1 MNAPSPSVPVIR
13 FLDRSTPPHV
23 STLILLAGLSALVMN
38 IFLPSLPHMAEY
50 FGTEYAVMQLSV
62 PLYLLCSAIM
72 QLFIGPIS
80 DNLGRRPVM
89 IAGLILFM
97 LATLGCIYAPTTT
110 VFLIFRVAQAVIA
123 TAMVLSRAVLR
134 DLYTQDQAA
143 SKIGY
148 VTMGMALV
156 PMIAPAVGGAIE
168 QFYEWHVTFW
178 LMFAIAGAI
187 LILTLFDMGE
197 TAKASSKSILAQFGE
212 YPELLRS
219 PRFWGYAMAS
229 AFCSGAFFAYLG
241 GAPFVGSTVF
251 GLDPFWLGMYF
262 GAPAVG
268 YFIGNFIT
276 GLFATRFGV
285 NRMVLWGCLANAAG
299 GALSLTIFLLGYGTA
314 ETFFGMMTLIGL
326 GNGLCIPNATAGMLS
341 VRPHLAGTASG
352 LGGAIMIG
360 GGSGLAVLVGY
371 LLTPE
376 TGAYPLILLMLATAI
391 AGVCSILL
399 VIRRERHLN
408 LTAG

>member
-1 MNAPSPSVPVIR
+1 MKDASPAAPVIR
-13 FLDRSTPPHV
+13 FLDSSTPPHV
-23 STLILLAGLSALVMN
+23 FTLILLAGLSALVMN
-38 IFLPSLPHMAEY
+38 IFLPSLPQMAEY
-50 FGTEYAVMQLSV
+50 FGTSYAVMQLTV
-62 PLYLLCSAIM
+62 PLYLLTSAIL
-72 QLFIGPIS
+72 QLFIGPLS
-80 DNLGRRPVM
+80 DNIGRRPV
-89 IAGLILFM
+89 LIGSLLLFM
-97 LATLGCIYAPTTT
+97 LATLGCIFAPNTG
-110 VFLIFRVAQAVIA
+110 VFLFFRIAQAIIA

-168 QFYEWHVTFW
+168 QFGDWHLTFW
-178 LMFAIAGAI
+178 LMIVIAGGI
-187 LILTLFDMGE
+187 LALVIFDMGE
-197 TAKASSKSILAQFGE
+197 TAQPSENSILGQFAE

-219 PRFWGYAMAS
+219 PRFWGYAGAA

-251 GLDPFWLGMYF
+251 GLDPFWLGIYF
-262 GAPAVG
+262 GAPAIG
-268 YFIGNFIT
+268 YFCGNWLT
-276 GLFATRFGV
+276 GLFAQRFGV
-285 NRMVLWGCLANAAG
+285 NSMVMWGCLANATG
-299 GALSLTIFLLGYGTA
+299 GTLSLVLFMMGYGSA

-360 GGSGLAVLVGY
+360 GGSGLAVLAGL

-376 TGAYPLILLMLATAI
+376 TGAYPLILIMQLTAI
-391 AGVCSILL
+391 AGVISILL
-399 VIRRERHLN
+399 VIRRERTLQLHPR
-408 LTAG
+408 

>member
-1 MNAPSPSVPVIR
+1 MNTSPTDAPVIH

-23 STLILLAGLSALVMN
+23 FTLILLAGMSALVMN
-38 IFLPSLPHMAEY
+38 IFLPSLPQMADY
-50 FGTEYAVMQLSV
+50 FDTSYAVMQLSV
-62 PLYLLCSAIM
+62 PLYLFCSALM

-80 DNLGRRPVM
+80 DNIGRRPVIM
-89 IAGLILFM
+89 AGLILFM
-97 LATLGCIYAPTTT
+97 VATVGCIYAPNTT
-110 VFLIFRVAQAVIA
+110 VFLIFRVLQAVIA

-134 DLYTQDQAA
+134 DLYSQDQAA

-168 QFYEWHVTFW
+168 QFGDWHMTFW
-178 LMFAIAGAI
+178 LMFWLAGGI
-187 LILTLFDMGE
+187 LALVVVDMGE
-197 TAKASSKSILAQFGE
+197 TARESQNSILGQFRE
-212 YPELLRS
+212 YPELLRAR
-219 PRFWGYAMAS
+219 RFWGYALAS

-251 GLDPFWLGMYF
+251 NLDPFWLGIYF

-268 YFIGNFIT
+268 YFTGNFLT
-276 GLFATRFGV
+276 GLFAVRFGV
-285 NRMVLWGCLANAAG
+285 NNMVLWGCLANATG
-299 GALSLTIFLLGYGTA
+299 GTLSLAIFLAGYGSA

-360 GGSGLAVLVGY
+360 GGSGLAVLAGM

-376 TGAYPLILLMLATAI
+376 TGAYPLILIMQITAL
-391 AGVCSILL
+391 AGVVSILM
-399 VIRRERHLN
+399 VVRRERQLK
-408 LTAG
+408 LKAR